1 MEIIMNSNDLYNN
14 LKELW
19 EEFDSN
25 HNVFVD
31 KGNKAAGS
39 RARKAIGE
47 IKKLVTEYRK
57 ASVSECIMNIAS
69 LAGHLA
75 FGLIAFSFLVKD
87 IFWLR
92 IVSILASLFSVF
104 YNYLIPLEP
113 MWLAINWNFIFIAVN
128 LYHIAVI
135 LYEKREVKMD
145 AKNQELYDTLF
156 SEMTPV
162 EYLKISR
169 AAKWELVKAGERI
182 ITQGMPVPDLYLI
195 YNGTVDVIVDNEQIA
210 ELKDGEFVGE
220 MSFLTEKV
228 ATATC
233 KVKYDAQ
240 CLVWKQKEFKEL
252 LKRNPSL
259 YFTIQSVLSSQV
271 SDKLV
276 KSSK

>member
-1 MEIIMNSNDLYNN
+1 
-14 LKELW
+14 
-19 EEFDSN
+19 
-25 HNVFVD
+25 
-31 KGNKAAGS
+31 
-39 RARKAIGE
+39 
-47 IKKLVTEYRK
+47 
-57 ASVSECIMNIAS
+57 MNIATI
-69 LAGHLA
+69 AGHLA

-92 IVSILASLFSVF
+92 ILSIAASLFSVF
-104 YNYLIPLEP
+104 YNYVIPAEP

-145 AKNQELYDTLF
+145 DKNQELYDTLF
-156 SEMTPV
+156 KEMTPV

-169 AAKWELVKAGERI
+169 AAKWELVKSGQRI

-195 YNGTVDVIVDNEQIA
+195 YNGTVDVVVDNEKIA

-259 YFTIQSVLSSQV
+259 YFTIQSVLSAQV

-276 KSSK
+276 SSSKK

>member
-1 MEIIMNSNDLYNN
+1 
-14 LKELW
+14 
-19 EEFDSN
+19 
-25 HNVFVD
+25 
-31 KGNKAAGS
+31 
-39 RARKAIGE
+39 
-47 IKKLVTEYRK
+47 
-57 ASVSECIMNIAS
+57 MNIAT

-92 IVSILASLFSVF
+92 IVSIVASLFSVF
-104 YNYLIPLEP
+104 YNYVIPLEP
-113 MWLAINWNFIFIAVN
+113 MWLAINWNFIFIVVN
-128 LYHIAVI
+128 IYHIAII

-145 AKNQELYDTLF
+145 DKNQELYDTLF

-169 AAKWELVKAGERI
+169 AAKWELVKSGQKI

-195 YNGTVDVIVDNEQIA
+195 YNGTVDVLVDNEQIA

-240 CLVWKQKEFKEL
+240 CLVWKQREFKEL

-259 YFTIQSVLSSQV
+259 YFTIQSVLSAQV

-276 KSSK
+276 ISSKK

>member
-1 MEIIMNSNDLYNN
+1 
-14 LKELW
+14 
-19 EEFDSN
+19 
-25 HNVFVD
+25 
-31 KGNKAAGS
+31 
-39 RARKAIGE
+39 
-47 IKKLVTEYRK
+47 
-57 ASVSECIMNIAS
+57 MNIAT

-92 IVSILASLFSVF
+92 IVSIIASLFSVF
-104 YNYLIPLEP
+104 YNYVIPLEP

-128 LYHIAVI
+128 IYHIAII

-145 AKNQELYDTLF
+145 DKNQELYDTLF

-169 AAKWELVKAGERI
+169 AAKWEMVKSGQRI

-240 CLVWKQKEFKEL
+240 CLVWKQREFKEL

-259 YFTIQSVLSSQV
+259 YFTIQSVLSAQV

-276 KSSK
+276 ISSKK

>member
-1 MEIIMNSNDLYNN
+1 
-14 LKELW
+14 
-19 EEFDSN
+19 
-25 HNVFVD
+25 
-31 KGNKAAGS
+31 
-39 RARKAIGE
+39 
-47 IKKLVTEYRK
+47 
-57 ASVSECIMNIAS
+57 MNIAT

-92 IVSILASLFSVF
+92 IVSIAASLFSVF
-104 YNYLIPLEP
+104 YNYTSPVEP
-113 MWLAINWNFIFIAVN
+113 MWLAINWNFVFIVVN
-128 LYHIAVI
+128 VYHIGVI
-135 LYEKREVKMD
+135 LYEKRAVKMD
-145 AKNQELYDTLF
+145 AKDEELYQTLF
-156 SEMTPV
+156 KEMTPV

-169 AAKWELVKAGERI
+169 AAEWVTLKSGQRI

-195 YNGTVDVIVDNEQIA
+195 YNGTVDVMVDGEEVA
-210 ELKDGEFVGE
+210 HLRDGEFVGE

-240 CLVWKQKEFKEL
+240 CLVWKQREFKEL

-259 YFTIQSVLSSQV
+259 YFTIQSVLSAQV

-276 KSSK
+276 SSSKKDD